1 MDDKNELIK
10 KLKILEQE
18 HRDLDQ
24 ILIQLQEKKTVDFLQ
39 IQRIKK
45 RKLMILVNQN
55 ISSPNIIYYMIYI
68 IKLFLI
74 NFKNNIII

>member
-1 MDDKNELIK
+1 MDAKDELIK
-10 KLKILEQE
+10 KLNILEQE

-45 RKLMILVNQN
+45 RKLILKVK
-55 ISSPNIIYYMIYI
+55 III
-68 IKLFLI
+68 IKDKI
-74 NFKNNIII
+74 EPDIIA